1 MKLTRLIMTSLAAL
15 VLLLLAG
22 PLSAQIGKVH
32 GAAIEGGESLP
43 NYSIRLR
50 ANGAELRR
58 SMTDANGKYEFA
70 LLPPGKYEV
79 EVVEDSVSYRQPF
92 ELGPNETRPLDIDIA
107 SAVAYNANGERIVK
121 LGTSTITTNRYAT
134 VPIFTVDPIQPQ
146 VVGIDDLNHLP
157 GRGLDA
163 AIPMFQGVYQRDA
176 GDPLNING
184 SRSEA
189 TAIYV
194 DNVKVRGDYQVP
206 QSSISQIA
214 VMNHGLPAEYG
225 DATGGV
231 IVISTYNPGM
241 KSSSGLPIS
250 KAERKALRA
259 RQKSIPKGADIPAAT
274 DYLAHS

>member
-1 MKLTRLIMTSLAAL
+1 MKSTRLIMTSLAAL
-15 VLLLLAG
+15 ALLLLAG

-32 GAAIEGGESLP
+32 GTALEGTETLP
-43 NYSIRLR
+43 NYNIRLR

-58 SMTDANGKYEFA
+58 GMTDANGRYEFA

-79 EVVEDSVSYRQPF
+79 EVVEDTMSYRQAF
-92 ELGPNETRPLDIDIA
+92 ELGPNETRPMDIDIS
-107 SAVAYNANGERIVK
+107 SAIAYNSKGERVFK
-121 LGTSTITTNRYAT
+121 LATSTITTSRYT

-194 DNVKVRGDYQVP
+194 DNVKVRGDHQVP

-214 VMNHGLPAEYG
+214 VMNHGLPAEFG

-241 KSSSGLPIS
+241 KSSAGAPLT

-259 RQKSIPKGADIPAAT
+259 RQKSTPKGADIPAAT